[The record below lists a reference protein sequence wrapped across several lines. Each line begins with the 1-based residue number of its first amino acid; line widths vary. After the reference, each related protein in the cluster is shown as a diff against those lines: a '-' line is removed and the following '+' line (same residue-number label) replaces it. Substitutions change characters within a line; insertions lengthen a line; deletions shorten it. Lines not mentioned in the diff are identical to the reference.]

1 MHKSLRLNRF
11 GLTVVLLACCLPLFI
26 GLGRADLET
35 DEAAYSFA
43 VDRILEIGDWPA
55 PRLSPS
61 EDEIFL
67 EKPPLK
73 FWLVAAPIKA
83 GLLPHNEFGL
93 RFWDAVAGGAAFVY
107 VFAIGSLLAGPVC
120 GGAAVLFLF
129 VHWPLVFAHGLRT
142 NNMEA
147 PLVLSYCGGIFH
159 VLRSVGQTEKAWRS
173 RHLYFAAL
181 YFVLG
186 FMTKFV
192 AVLFLPLSVACG
204 LLLFER
210 GRRHLVEM
218 WRSWLGAAGLTL
230 ALCAP
235 WFIYAQMRFGNGL
248 WETMLAQHVV
258 ARMRTYLDPTHVHPW
273 NFYIHDMWR
282 EFTNNRIEWIVAAGG
297 VALLVQTIRCRWF
310 EGAMVLLWAIVPIVA
325 ISAGNS
331 KLYHYLFPFLP
342 PVALAGGYI
351 VALAAMLAP
360 AQVRKALAAVEELI
374 ARHWPAVA
382 RWSAS
387 PGFRRVSSVVV
398 VVSAAIAL
406 TTVFGGPIRLAMN
419 GTVLFKSGGIERPAI
434 LIALFALATRTSARV
449 STLLVALVLLGWM
462 PFEGYRAQL
471 QRLDKDPHPIR
482 TAAECVRRVQVATG
496 NSSGLLVD
504 LPEGVWHPLYYY
516 FRRVQPLTY
525 AATPLDP
532 AVAQALQDSAHARPV
547 LISST
552 IWREYSARL
561 QSVPSDGGAP
571 SLSPPMVTFLNSV
584 LLLPGPYSACSS
596 EAPVLATS
604 RAG

>member
-1 MHKSLRLNRF
+1 MHKGLRLNR
-11 GLTVVLLACCLPLFI
+11 LALAVVLVAGCLPLFI

-43 VDRILEIGDWPA
+43 VDRMLEIGDWLA

-61 EDEIFL
+61 ENEIFL

-93 RFWDAVAGGAAFVY
+93 RFWDAVAGGAAFLY

-120 GGAAVLFLF
+120 GVVAVLILF
-129 VHWPLVFAHGLRT
+129 THWPLVFAHGLRT

-147 PLVLSYCGGIFH
+147 PLVLSYCGGLFH
-159 VLRSVGQTEKAWRS
+159 VLRSVGQSERSWRS

-192 AVLFLPLSVACG
+192 AVIFLPVIVVCG
-204 LLLFER
+204 LVLFEQ

-218 WRSWLGAAGLTL
+218 WRSWLGAAALTL

-235 WFIYAQMRFGNGL
+235 WFIYAQIRFGNQL

-258 ARMRTYLDPTHVHPW
+258 TRMRTYLDPTHVHPW
-273 NFYIHDMWR
+273 NFYLHDMWR
-282 EFTNNRIEWIVAAGG
+282 ELTNNRIQWIVAGG
-297 VALLVQTIRCRWF
+297 CVALIVQTIRRRWF
-310 EGAMVLLWAIVPIVA
+310 EGAIVLLWGVIPIAA

-342 PVALAGGYI
+342 PVALAGGYV
-351 VALAAMLAP
+351 VALIAMLAP
-360 AQVRKALAAVEELI
+360 AQLRKLLSALEELI
-374 ARHWPAVA
+374 SRRVPAVA
-382 RWSAS
+382 ASAGS
-387 PGFRRVSSVVV
+387 PTFRRVASLVV
-398 VVSAAIAL
+398 VVSATIAL
-406 TTVFGGPIRLAMN
+406 ITVFLGPIRLAID
-419 GTVLFKSGGIERPAI
+419 GTVIFKSGGIERPAL
-434 LIALFALATRTSARV
+434 LIALFALATRTSAKV
-449 STLLVALVLLGWM
+449 SSLLVALVLLGWM
-462 PFEGYRAQL
+462 PLEGYRAQL
-471 QRLDKDPHPIR
+471 KRLDKEVHPMR
-482 TAAECVRRVQVATG
+482 TAAECVRNVQASTRASV
-496 NSSGLLVD
+496 GLLVD

-532 AVAQALQDSAHARPV
+532 AVALALQDPAQVRPV
-547 LISST
+547 LISSNV
-552 IWREYSARL
+552 WREYAAKL
-561 QSVPSDGGAP
+561 QSAP
-571 SLSPPMVTFLNSV
+571 STSEAPALSPPMVTFLNSV
-584 LLLPGPYSACSS
+584 LLLPGPYAACSS
-596 EAPVLATS
+596 EAPVRITS
-604 RAG
+604 